1 MRNLPLLFQ
10 LFMMALWLFGIPMAV
25 GGCFQGLLQ
34 RDGTVGHKGVGI
46 LFHWVSGQM
55 LLWAC
60 FQFVCVPYV
69 LLELEFYHVVYIFG
83 ALAVVLAFV
92 GVFLSG
98 HSKGKRILRP
108 VTDEGMGMPRAV
120 FNKEKLAGR
129 KRMDYIL
136 WACFV
141 ALLLLQLVQAVRLA
155 YADGD
160 DAYYVAV
167 STITENA
174 DTMYQKLPYTGG
186 TTEVD
191 IRHGLAPFP
200 IWIAFLSCISGIRA
214 VSAAHI
220 AVPLMLIP
228 MTYAIFYLLGRRLFV
243 GKEKRLPVFL
253 IFTELLIL
261 FGDYSFYTVE
271 NFMLARSRQGKSA
284 LGSIVLPM
292 LLFLLFVLMDRLS
305 EQKKSGAAYWVL
317 LFCTLTAGCL
327 CSTMGAFLMSLF
339 VAVAGLCAAVSFRS
353 WRVLPPLALCCAP
366 CVCFALLY
374 LMS

>member
-1 MRNLPLLFQ
+1 MKNMPLLFQ
-10 LFMMALWLFGIPMAV
+10 LFMMALWLFGIPTAV

-34 RDGTVGHKGVGI
+34 RDGDVGHKGAGI
-46 LFHWVSGQM
+46 LFRWVSGQM

-60 FQFVCVPYV
+60 FQLVCVPCV
-69 LLELEFYHVVYIFG
+69 LLGLEFYHVVYIFG

-92 GVFLSG
+92 GVFLG
-98 HSKGKRILRP
+98 GCSKGKRILRP
-108 VTDEGMGMPRAV
+108 VTDEGMGVLRAV
-120 FNKEKLAGR
+120 FNKEKLSGI

-136 WACFV
+136 WICFV
-141 ALLLLQLVQAVRLA
+141 ALLLLQLVQAVYMT

-174 DTMYQKLPYTGG
+174 ETMYRKLPYTGG

-200 IWIAFLSCISGIRA
+200 VWIAFLSRISGIRA
-214 VSAAHI
+214 VSAAHV

-228 MTYAIFYLLGRRLFV
+228 MTYAIFYLLGRRLFA
-243 GKEKRLPVFL
+243 GKEKRLPMFL

-261 FGDYSFYTVE
+261 FGDYSFYTME

-305 EQKKSGAAYWVL
+305 EQKKSGAAYWAL
-317 LFCTLTAGCL
+317 LFCTLAAGCL

-339 VAVAGLCAAVSFRS
+339 VAVAGLCAAVSFRC
-353 WRVLPPLALCCAP
+353 WRVLPPLALCCVP